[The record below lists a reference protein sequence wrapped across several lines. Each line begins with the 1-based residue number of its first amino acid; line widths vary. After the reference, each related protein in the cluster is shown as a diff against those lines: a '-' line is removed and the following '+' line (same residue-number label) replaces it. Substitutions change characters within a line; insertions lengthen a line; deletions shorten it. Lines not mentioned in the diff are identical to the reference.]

1 MSDRQPWPTTAFT
14 GNTAAAGE
22 TYWVACLMAAAVHP
36 GHIAELAM
44 FDQFAP
50 ELRADIERFFSF
62 FLSDRLNGAERER
75 LYWHLQTRF
84 IRRCNLR
91 ISA

>member
-1 MSDRQPWPTTAFT
+1 M
-14 GNTAAAGE
+14 
-22 TYWVACLMAAAVHP
+22 TYWVACLMVVAVHP

-44 FDQFAP
+44 FDKFAP

-62 FLSDRLNGAERER
+62 FLAGWLNDAERER
-75 LYWHLQTRF
+75 LYWHLQAWP
-84 IRRCNLR
+84 IRRCNPR